1 MNHIQL
7 VNDWDQWCWE
17 GFRYGLYSVSKAR
30 QMIDKFDQ
38 HDTSH
43 PTFWYKFVPIKINV
57 FIWRLRLRRLP
68 TKSNLLAKGME
79 FENDNCC
86 VCDNGLEDDLHAF
99 ANCVNSKLIWLKVAS
114 WINLDIPSWNSLD
127 GLRSWVDGV
136 PIIGNHKTIVTAIIY
151 STLWN
156 IWRLRNSSTFKDSKF
171 RKCHVLDS
179 IVVDSFNWLYAR
191 FKKSRVNWTV
201 WLQNPLNAL

>member
-1 MNHIQL
+1 MESSQMQQLLSIMNHIQL
-7 VNDWDQWCWE
+7 VNDRDQWCWE

-30 QMIDKFDQ
+30 
-38 HDTSH
+38 
-43 PTFWYKFVPIKINV
+43 
-57 FIWRLRLRRLP
+57 LRRLP
-68 TKSNLLAKGME
+68 TKSNLLTKGME

-127 GLRSWVDGV
+127 GLWSWVDGV

-156 IWRLRNSSTFKDSKF
+156 IWRLRNSTTFKDSKF